1 MATSTFPATGGF
13 SDNTTQAKFIP
24 ELWSDEIRAAYEKR
38 LVRAGLVKRLPMIGK
53 RGDTVHIPAP
63 TRGTAHAKTAKVA
76 VTVQANTESEV
87 QVLID
92 KHYEYSKLMEDI
104 TETQALS
111 SMRGFYTSDAGY
123 ALSRQVDSDLALL
136 GKSIGD
142 QTNDWVGTGSYYN
155 DATSGLT
162 AFALDTVTDADLVN
176 DAAIR
181 GLIKLLDD
189 ADVPFDERYFVI
201 PPSMRKTIMGIDRY
215 VSSDFVDGRGV
226 QNGRIGNLYGV
237 EIYVTSNC
245 QLVEAAAD
253 NTAGGDIKA
262 ATIFHK
268 EAFILAEQQ
277 NIRTQTQYKQEW
289 LGNLFTA
296 DTIYGVKTY
305 RPDAAFNLMVNA

>member
-38 LVRAGLVKRLPMIGK
+38 LVRAGLVKRLPMVGK
-53 RGDTVHIPAP
+53 KGDTVHIPAP
-63 TRGTAHAKTAKVA
+63 TRGTAHAKSAKTA

-142 QTNDWVGTGSYYN
+142 QTNNWVGTGSYYN

-162 AFALDTVTDADLVN
+162 AYALDTVTDADLVN

-245 QLVEAAAD
+245 ETVELAAD
-253 NTAGGDIKA
+253 NSAGGDIKA

-268 EAFILAEQQ
+268 DAFILAEQQ

>member
-1 MATSTFPATGGF
+1 MF
-13 SDNTTQAKFIP
+13 
-24 ELWSDEIRAAYEKR
+24 
-38 LVRAGLVKRLPMIGK
+38 
-53 RGDTVHIPAP
+53 
-63 TRGTAHAKTAKVA
+63 
-76 VTVQANTESEV
+76 
-87 QVLID
+87 
-92 KHYEYSKLMEDI
+92 
-104 TETQALS
+104 
-111 SMRGFYTSDAGY
+111 
-123 ALSRQVDSDLALL
+123 
-136 GKSIGD
+136 
-142 QTNDWVGTGSYYN
+142 
-155 DATSGLT
+155 ATSGLT